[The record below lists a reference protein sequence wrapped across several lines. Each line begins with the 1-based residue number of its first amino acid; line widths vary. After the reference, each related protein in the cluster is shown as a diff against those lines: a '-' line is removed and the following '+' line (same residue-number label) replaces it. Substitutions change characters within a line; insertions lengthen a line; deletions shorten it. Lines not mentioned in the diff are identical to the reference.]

1 MEMEMG
7 LNWKLDTYVMKVY
20 FPGED
25 RDRDGKEGRKG

>member
-1 MEMEMG
+1 MEMG

-25 RDRDGKEGRKG
+25 RDGKEGRKG